1 MPAIILKQVLARL
14 GRRTVARM
22 PLQRTRAHART
33 GTMAGVQNHHGAAV
47 GHRLNDNRGEMR
59 QQHVKITFA

>member
-1 MPAIILKQVLARL
+1 VV
-14 GRRTVARM
+14 GEVAAPGVVADRCNVDGA
-22 PLQRTRAHART
+22 RAHART
-33 GTMAGVQNHHGAAV
+33 GKKAGVQNHPGAAV